1 MASANIAF
9 DSIPASIRKPGKY
22 IEFNTKLAVRTLPG
36 NLQKTLIVGQ
46 RIASGALPANTV
58 VDIFSDVQA
67 AIYFGYGSIAHLM
80 CAAALKSNRYLS
92 LQAIALDDAGAG
104 VAGTQ
109 TVTIT
114 GPATSQGV
122 LTVDVG
128 NQAVRIA
135 VAVGDTATDMAAAL
149 KTQFDNQPNL
159 PVTASAALGVLTLTA
174 KCKGT
179 LGSLIKISATALAGS
194 VPLPGVTATVAAG
207 VAGATDPTI
216 ATALATVFGAGHNI
230 IISAWNDQ
238 TNLTALRTHLEAVT
252 GPLEQRDAIGVY
264 GHVGTLS
271 QGTTLAGQINSGL
284 ITYSLLPNA
293 FDNSYELAAA
303 YGAEIAFEEDPA
315 RPLNTLPLTGILP
328 NPLANRLGRTEQ
340 EVCLYNGTTPLE
352 VGPGDRVQIVRAV
365 TTYTLDPQGIP
376 DISLLDLTTIRTL
389 FYVRRAIRERIA
401 LRFPREKKTAR
412 TKSKVRSEII
422 DVLLKLEE
430 LEIVENVTDNLS
442 GIIIEDDLQDPNR
455 LNAKIPTDVV
465 NGLHIFAARIDLL
478 L

>member
-9 DSIPASIRKPGKY
+9 DTIPSSIRKPGKY

-36 NLQKTLIVGQ
+36 NLQRTLVVGQ
-46 RIASGALPANTV
+46 RIASGAIPANTV
-58 VDIFSDVQA
+58 VDIFDDIQA

-80 CAAALKSNRYLS
+80 CKASLKANRYLS

-104 VAGTQ
+104 IAATK

-122 LTVDVG
+122 ITVNVG
-128 NQAVRIA
+128 NQSVPIA
-135 VAVGDTATDMAAAL
+135 VAVGDTATEMAAAL
-149 KTQFDNQPNL
+149 ATQFGLQNDL
-159 PVTASAALGVLTLTA
+159 PMTAAAVAGVLTLTA

-179 LGSLIKISATALAGS
+179 LGSATKVSATALAGS
-194 VPLPGVTATVAAG
+194 VPISGVTVAVADG

-216 ATALATVFGAGHNI
+216 ATALATVFSGGHNI

-238 TNLTALRTHLEAVT
+238 TNLTALRTHLDSVSGA
-252 GPLEQRDAIGVY
+252 LEERGAIGVY

-271 QGTTLAGQINSGL
+271 AGTTLAGLINSGR
-284 ITYSLLPNA
+284 ITYALLPNA

-328 NPLANRLGRTEQ
+328 NPMADRLGRTEQ

-365 TTYTLDPQGIP
+365 TTYTLDPQAIP

-389 FYVRRAIRERIA
+389 DYVRKAIRERIS
-401 LRFPREKKTAR
+401 LNFPREKKTAR
-412 TKSKVRSEII
+412 TKGKVRSAII
-422 DVLLKLEE
+422 DVLYKLEE

-442 GIIIEDDLQDPNR
+442 GIIVEDDLQDPNR
-455 LNAKIPTDVV
+455 LDAKIPCDVV
-465 NGLHIFAARIDLL
+465 NGLHVFAGRIDLL

>member
-1 MASANIAF
+1 MASPNIAF
-9 DSIPASIRKPGKY
+9 DSIPASTRKPGKY
-22 IEFNTKLAVRTLPG
+22 IEFDTRLAVRTLPG
-36 NLQKTLIVGQ
+36 NLQRTLIVGQ
-46 RIASGALPANTV
+46 RLSSGALPANTV

-80 CAAALKSNRYLS
+80 CMAALKANRYLS

-109 TVTIT
+109 TVTLT

-122 LTVDVG
+122 ITVNVG
-128 NQAVRIA
+128 GQAVQIA
-135 VAVGDTATDMAAAL
+135 VAVNDTATAMAAAL
-149 KTQFDNQPNL
+149 KTQFDNQSNL
-159 PVTASAALGVLTLTA
+159 PVTAAAVAGVLTLTA

-179 LGSLIKISATALAGS
+179 LGSLIKVSATALAGS
-194 VPLPGVTATVAAG
+194 VPISGVTVAVAAG

-216 ATALATVFGAGHNI
+216 ATALATVFSGGHNI

-238 TNLTALRTHLEAVT
+238 TNLTALRTHLDSVSGA
-252 GPLEQRDAIGVY
+252 LEQRGAIGVY

-271 QGTTLAGQINSGL
+271 QGTTLAALINSGR
-284 ITYSLLPNA
+284 ISYALLPNA

-328 NPLANRLGRTEQ
+328 NPQANRLGRTEQ

-376 DISLLDLTTIRTL
+376 DIALLDLTTIRTL
-389 FYVRRAIRERIA
+389 DYVRKAIRERIS
-401 LRFPREKKTAR
+401 LRFPREKMTHR
-412 TKSKVRSEII
+412 TEAKVRSEII
-422 DVLLKLEE
+422 DVLYKLEE
-430 LEIVENVTDNLS
+430 LEIVENVADNLT
-442 GIIIEDDLQDPNR
+442 GIIVERDLQDPNR
-455 LNAKIPTDVV
+455 LDAKIPTDVV
-465 NGLHIFAARIDLL
+465 NGLHVFAARIDLL